1 MDGLEGALGMVGD
14 LTAGYLADAGEGP
27 VWQPVKAADRSWLTG
42 QELPTAG
49 RPLPDLVDDVRARI
63 LPYPMGNGHRR
74 FFGWVNSAPSA
85 AGVLVAP
92 IAAAM
97 NP

>member
-1 MDGLEGALGMVGD
+1 
-14 LTAGYLADAGEGP
+14 
-27 VWQPVKAADRSWLTG
+27 
-42 QELPTAG
+42 
-49 RPLPDLVDDVRARI
+49 
-63 LPYPMGNGHRR
+63 MGNGHPR

-97 NP
+97 NPIVFVDDSPANVAAALGAGWHAFPFRDAASLRHDLHEAAERLRR